1 MIKDTYTLEDFDF
14 ELPEELIAQY
24 PIQKRD
30 ESRLLVLNKDKGS
43 IKHEK
48 FSNLPDLLKPDDL
61 LVFNNAKVINGRIF
75 AKRQTGSKIEFV
87 LVEKLSD
94 SEWLAVC
101 NRTKRLSVGEKLF
114 CNNDDS
120 ITIEIIDKIDDH
132 LKIKFN
138 QIITDFL
145 LEKIGNIPLPP
156 YIKRDSESI
165 DASRYQTVYASKS
178 GALAAPTAGLH
189 FTSEL
194 IDSLSRKGIG
204 IEYLTL
210 YVSLGTFQPVRHS
223 NLDLHNMHSE
233 SYSLDEK
240 TANIINEARKSARRI
255 IAVGT
260 TSLRVLEA
268 AFKEDKNIAQSGS
281 TDIFI
286 KPPYK
291 IKSIDAL
298 ITNFHT
304 PHSTLLM
311 LVSAFAGYD
320 LILDTYK
327 IAVNNEYRFFSYG
340 DAMLIE

>member
-1 MIKDTYTLEDFDF
+1 MTKNTYLLEDFDF
-14 ELPEELIAQY
+14 ELPEKLIAQY
-24 PIQKRD
+24 PAQKRD
-30 ESRLLVLNKDKGS
+30 ASRLLVLNKNTGS
-43 IKHEK
+43 IKHEV
-48 FSNLPDLLKPDDL
+48 FSNIAGLLKHDDL

-87 LVEKLSD
+87 LIQRLSD
-94 SEWLAVC
+94 TEWLAIC
-101 NRTKRLSVGEKLF
+101 NRTKRLSVGENLF
-114 CNNDDS
+114 CNNDAS
-120 ITIEIIDKIDDH
+120 ITIEILDKTDEH

-138 QIITDFL
+138 QITSDSL

-165 DASRYQTVYASKS
+165 DSNRYQTVYASKS

-189 FTSEL
+189 FTPEL
-194 IDSLSRKGIG
+194 LDLLIQKGIG
-204 IEYLTL
+204 MEYLTL
-210 YVSLGTFQPVRHS
+210 YVSLGTFQPVRYS
-223 NLDLHNMHSE
+223 NLDMHRMHSE
-233 SYSLDEK
+233 SYSFDEQ
-240 TANIINEARKSARRI
+240 TANKINEARKSGRRI

-260 TSLRVLEA
+260 TSLRVLESTFNGNENLA
-268 AFKEDKNIAQSGS
+268 GDGS

-311 LVSAFAGYD
+311 LVAAFVGYD
-320 LILDTYK
+320 LILDTYRT
-327 IAVNNEYRFFSYG
+327 AVENEYRFFSYG